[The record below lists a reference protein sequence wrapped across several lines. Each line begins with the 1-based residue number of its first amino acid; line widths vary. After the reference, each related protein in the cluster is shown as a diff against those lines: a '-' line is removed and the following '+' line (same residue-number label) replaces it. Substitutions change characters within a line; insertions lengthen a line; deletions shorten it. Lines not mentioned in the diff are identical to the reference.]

1 MFAEDLRWHLCLFVK
16 HVVCDTEDETF
27 GTASLAKNAAKRRNN
42 KRFGAPRGAR
52 PADKVRPGDG
62 GGLRVRGE
70 RSEQDLRHVL
80 LAQGHQDQRQALIG
94 RVHAAALRTK
104 KTNKKTEQQ
113 KHSEKT
119 GREVSGNGDV
129 LQRSGRCLREGV
141 SDPIDEGLD
150 PPLPPP
156 PHSGHKQH

>member
-1 MFAEDLRWHLCLFVK
+1 MFTEDLCWHLCLFVK

-27 GTASLAKNAAKRRNN
+27 GTASLAKNAAEQRNN

-52 PADKVRPGDG
+52 PADKVRPGDDCVRLSPGDGGGGGG

-104 KTNKKTEQQ
+104 KKPKQKKQTNRNTVKKQE
-113 KHSEKT
+113 E
-119 GREVSGNGDV
+119 R
-129 LQRSGRCLREGV
+129 
-141 SDPIDEGLD
+141 
-150 PPLPPP
+150 
-156 PHSGHKQH
+156 